1 MDPLPNTKNCFACGL
16 SNPGGLQLKMET
28 DGRVVRA
35 LFIPRREHAGFSHA
49 VHGGI
54 TTTALDEVMAWAII
68 ATTRRP
74 AYSAEFTVR
83 FTRPILLGERTVVTG
98 EVTSNRRN
106 RLFETRGEVRNERGE
121 ICASATGKYL
131 ALDPG
136 TALTA
141 LEDFPPEARDYF
153 TGSSAM

>member
-16 SNPGGLQLKMET
+16 ANAAGLQLRMET

-35 LFIPRREHAGFSHA
+35 LFIPRAEHAGFSHA

-74 AYSAEFTVR
+74 AYSVEFTIR
-83 FTRPILLGERTVVTG
+83 FSRPILLGDKTVVSG
-98 EVTSNRRN
+98 EVVSNRRN

-121 ICASATGKYL
+121 VCASATGKYL
-131 ALDPG
+131 ALDDA
-136 TALTA
+136 TARAA
-141 LEDFPPEARDYF
+141 LEDFPPEVRAYF
-153 TGSSAM
+153 AGSS